1 MMYRLLQLSIGYFG
15 RMTIMVLCSMVHP
28 YVRRGNPKPQK
39 DQVANSQV
47 TILNYDHGASY
58 VHGSH
63 EYDSRTSPLHDN
75 AYAQM
80 LHVGD
85 QAAGSVG
92 VTACA
97 CRSGSS
103 PSTHPLLAAVKL
115 NTYFIIFHFFLL

>member
-63 EYDSRTSPLHDN
+63 EYDS
-75 AYAQM
+75 
-80 LHVGD
+80 
-85 QAAGSVG
+85 
-92 VTACA
+92 
-97 CRSGSS
+97 
-103 PSTHPLLAAVKL
+103 
-115 NTYFIIFHFFLL
+115 